1 MPESAERVWLC
12 GWKERLVRSEDYS
25 GSDLGTERKG
35 NRVGGVA
42 RPRPERGG
50 HSRDSEGLLE
60 VVAWPMAAP

>member
-1 MPESAERVWLC
+1 M
-12 GWKERLVRSEDYS
+12 RSEDYS